1 MRSERISVFVDMVF
15 DSVSV
20 LAKWLQNGIFQL
32 AASSNVP
39 YSEHI
44 GIKCS
49 ISGFAL
55 MKSDRNF
62 GTVTPADKPY
72 PYAHWMLREIYEQPA
87 TLAATLEQYIDGA
100 GFRTD
105 TCGTTLDWLSHVHGK
120 LLVAASGSSR
130 HAGLFAE
137 LVIED
142 LSGIAVDV
150 EYASEYCYRSERSMT
165 DAAVIVVS
173 QSGETADTLAALR
186 KANLA
191 GHATLAITNV
201 DHSTMAREATASFP
215 TMAGRERAIPATKS
229 FTAQLLNLYLL
240 ALMSGASVGAITQ
253 SELKLRLEEAARL
266 PKQIASELVGW
277 DEAMRKVAERYRDA
291 KNFLY
296 LGRGLHYAIAREGAL
311 KLKESAYLHAE
322 GYPSGELKHGPN
334 ALVAE
339 GTPLVMI
346 ATVDQADSDSVQR
359 YEKVLQLIHDMRDQG
374 ANVLAIANTGDQAV
388 GTLANHT
395 IYVEERREALLAICE
410 VIPLQL
416 LSYWMAINNGI
427 DVDHPR
433 NLTKAVLAE

>member
-1 MRSERISVFVDMVF
+1 MIILTEP
-15 DSVSV
+15 
-20 LAKWLQNGIFQL
+20 A
-32 AASSNVP
+32 
-39 YSEHI
+39 
-44 GIKCS
+44 
-49 ISGFAL
+49 
-55 MKSDRNF
+55 
-62 GTVTPADKPY
+62 TVMNTNSPF

-87 TLAATLEQYIDGA
+87 TLSATVDHYVA
-100 GFRTD
+100 GDRFRAD
-105 TCGTTLDWLSHVHGK
+105 TCAGTRDWLASLQGK
-120 LLVAASGSSR
+120 LVIAASGSSR

-150 EYASEYCYRSERSMT
+150 EYASEYTYRSEKSLT
-165 DAAVIVVS
+165 DAAVMVVS

-186 KANLA
+186 KANLS

-201 DHSTMAREATASFP
+201 SDSTMAREATASFP
-215 TMAGRERAIPATKS
+215 TLAGRERAIPATKS

-240 ALMSGASVGAITQ
+240 GLMSAEVRGAIDS
-253 SELKLRLEEAARL
+253 SELALRLWEVAHLGPRIE
-266 PKQIASELVGW
+266 KQLKGW
-277 DEAMRKVAERYRDA
+277 DDAMREVAEAYRSV

-296 LGRGLHYAIAREGAL
+296 LGRGLHYPIAREGAL

-346 ATVDQADSDSVQR
+346 ATVDRTDTGSVQR
-359 YEKVLQLIHDMRDQG
+359 YEKVLQLMADMREQG
-374 ANVLAIANTGDQAV
+374 ASILAIANLGDNAV
-388 GTLANHT
+388 ANLATHT
-395 IYVEERREALLAICE
+395 VYVEETREALLALCE
-410 VIPLQL
+410 VVPLQL
-416 LSYWMAINNGI
+416 LSYRMAVNNGI

>member
-1 MRSERISVFVDMVF
+1 MTT
-15 DSVSV
+15 
-20 LAKWLQNGIFQL
+20 AN
-32 AASSNVP
+32 
-39 YSEHI
+39 
-44 GIKCS
+44 
-49 ISGFAL
+49 
-55 MKSDRNF
+55 
-62 GTVTPADKPY
+62 KPF

-87 TLAATLEQYIDGA
+87 TLAATLEQYIESSN
-100 GFRTD
+100 FRAD
-105 TCGTTLDWLSHVHGK
+105 TCGPTLDWLSRVQGK

-150 EYASEYCYRSERSMT
+150 EYASEYCYRSEKSMT

-240 ALMSGASVGAITQ
+240 ALMSATARGAIDP
-253 SELKLRLEEAARL
+253 SELALRLEEAAKL
-266 PKQIASELVGW
+266 PLQIETQLKGW
-277 DEAMRKVAERYRDA
+277 DDAMREVAYQYRDA

-346 ATVDQADSDSVQR
+346 ATVDRADADSVQR
-359 YEKVLQLIHDMRDQG
+359 YEKVLQLMHDMREQG

-388 GTLANHT
+388 GALASHT
-395 IYVEERREALLAICE
+395 VYVEERREALLAICE